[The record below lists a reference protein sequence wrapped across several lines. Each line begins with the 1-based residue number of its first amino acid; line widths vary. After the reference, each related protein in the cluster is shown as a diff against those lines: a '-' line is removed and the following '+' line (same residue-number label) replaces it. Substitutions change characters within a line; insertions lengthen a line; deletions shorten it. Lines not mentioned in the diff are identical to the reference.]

1 MNPPPHAPLAGEAAA
16 EPRIRRDIAYALII
30 IATLASMAVLIAIDA
45 FELFRD
51 FTRAHE
57 IYQLDEILWIG
68 MVGSFALAAVL
79 ILRSRDLSREAA
91 RRRQAE
97 AAVEDLSRY
106 DALTGVA
113 NRQMFREELKRHLDF
128 ARMHDTRLALLVV
141 DIDRFISVNDLLG
154 HAGGDRIL
162 RAFSDRVRSVLR
174 LQDVL
179 ARLGSD
185 EFAILFPLTD
195 GAGIEDIFRIA
206 ERIVTVARQPFPDES
221 GRATGIT
228 VSIGIAMFPRDATD
242 DNDLLLHAEAAMLQA
257 KAAGRNRYILF
268 DGALDARRRQRLEL
282 EAEIRT
288 ALVNDEIVAHY
299 QPLVS
304 LSSLNPV
311 GFEALARWQ
320 HPKRGLLG
328 PAEFVPIIED
338 IGLNDA
344 LLRQMVSRVCR
355 DTRDWPEHLTIA
367 INSSPPQ
374 LVEEGFAQSI
384 LDLLDEYGFPPR
396 RLEVEITETAL
407 LIDFDAARRSVA
419 ALKAKGVRV
428 SLDDFGTGYS
438 SLTHLHQLP
447 FDKLKIDASFT
458 RGIGEDSQ
466 IRKII
471 ASMIGLGHALRLVT
485 VAEGVET
492 REQAE
497 WLRSRGCELAQGYAF
512 ARPLPPEEAE
522 RLIAGGPV
530 PVAVA
535 RPPAGPN
542 GAAATLS

>member
-1 MNPPPHAPLAGEAAA
+1 VVAIAAMA
-16 EPRIRRDIAYALII
+16 AL
-30 IATLASMAVLIAIDA
+30 TAIDA
-45 FELFRD
+45 FEQLHAFARKN
-51 FTRAHE
+51 E
-57 IYQLDEILWIG
+57 VYQLDELYWLG
-68 MVGSFALAAVL
+68 LVGSFVLTAVL
-79 ILRSRDLSREAA
+79 ILRSRDLKREVA

-97 AAVEDLSRY
+97 AAVDDLSRY

-113 NRQMFREELKRHLDF
+113 NRQMFREELARHLDF
-128 ARMHDTRLALLVV
+128 ARTHNTRLALLVV

-162 RAFSDRVRSVLR
+162 RAFSDRVRAALR

-228 VSIGIAMFPRDATD
+228 VSIGIAKFPRDATD
-242 DNDLLLHAEAAMLQA
+242 DNELLLHAEAAMFQA
-257 KAAGRNRYILF
+257 KAAGRNRYVLF

-344 LLRQMVSRVCR
+344 LLRQMLSRVCR

-384 LDLLDEYGFPPR
+384 LDLLDEYDFPPR

-512 ARPLPPEEAE
+512 ARPLPPQEAE
-522 RLIAGGPV
+522 RLIAGGSIPI
-530 PVAVA
+530 AGGRA
-535 RPPAGPN
+535 AAGPS
-542 GAAATLS
+542 GAAKTLS

>member
-1 MNPPPHAPLAGEAAA
+1 MFAA
-16 EPRIRRDIAYALII
+16 L
-30 IATLASMAVLIAIDA
+30 VVGNA
-45 FELFRD
+45 FEKFYA
-51 FTRAHE
+51 FTRSHE
-57 IYQLDEILWIG
+57 GFQLDEMYWLG
-68 MVGSFALAAVL
+68 LVGSFALTAVL
-79 ILRSRDLSREAA
+79 VLRSRQLKREIAL
-91 RRRQAE
+91 RRQAE
-97 AAVEDLSRY
+97 AAVQDLSRY

-113 NRQMFREELKRHLDF
+113 NRQMFREELSRHLDF
-128 ARMHDTRLALLVV
+128 ARTHGTRLAVLVV
-141 DIDRFISVNDLLG
+141 DIDHFLSVNDLLG
-154 HAGGDRIL
+154 HGGGDRIL

-179 ARLGSD
+179 ARQGSD

-195 GAGIEDIFRIA
+195 GAGIEDIFRIS
-206 ERIVTVARQPFPDES
+206 ERILTAARQPFPDES
-221 GRATGIT
+221 GATTGIT
-228 VSIGIAMFPRDATD
+228 VSIGIAKFPRDGAD
-242 DNDLLLHAEAAMLQA
+242 ESELLQHAEAAMFQA
-257 KAAGRNRYILF
+257 KAAGRNRYVLF

-320 HPKRGLLG
+320 HPRRGLLG
-328 PAEFVPIIED
+328 PYEFVPIIQD
-338 IGLNDA
+338 LGLNDV
-344 LLRQMVSRVCR
+344 LLRRMITLVCQ
-355 DTRDWPEHLTIA
+355 DTRDWPDHLTIA

-374 LVEEGFAQSI
+374 LVEKGFAQSI
-384 LDLLDEYGFPPR
+384 LDLLDEHDFPPR

-407 LIDFDAARRSVA
+407 LIDFDAARRSIA

-447 FDKLKIDASFT
+447 FDKMKIDASFT

-497 WLRSRGCELAQGYAF
+497 WLRSRGCELAQGFAF
-512 ARPLPPEEAE
+512 ARPMPPQEAE
-522 RLIAGGPV
+522 RLIGGGPISIAGA
-530 PVAVA
+530 PTAAGRSDDAPA
-535 RPPAGPN
+535 RP
-542 GAAATLS
+542 